1 MMVFVVS
8 DAMMI
13 TLIKM
18 VLNDNDDVDDDDD
31 DDDDDDTVRLYL
43 PMVCRDQH

>member
-18 VLNDNDDVDDDDD
+18 VLNDNGDVDDD

>member
-8 DAMMI
+8 DAMMM

-18 VLNDNDDVDDDDD
+18 VLNDNDDDG